1 MDAKMIIPILLCLS
15 LLWLT
20 AYGRSIDTPEKKTT
34 HIVLLPIEQS
44 AIRKDFQIDPDRL
57 TLDLQRQLTRLAG
70 ARLAEFA
77 DLDKAVEDSLVDE
90 AVFEL
95 LVTDNLH
102 NTMSRMDALD
112 QPAGRLK
119 ELTQAAESLNVNYL
133 ARIVL
138 TPDQR
143 RLLVT
148 WQLIDTRTGNIA
160 QSRSYTD
167 RMNDPLGVSA
177 DLSRHLFAGLWRL
190 QMQ

>member
-20 AYGRSIDTPEKKTT
+20 AYGRRIDTPEKKTT
-34 HIVLLPIEQS
+34 PIVLLPIEQS

-119 ELTQAAESLNVNYL
+119 ELTQAAESLNVHYL
-133 ARIVL
+133 TRIVL

>member
-1 MDAKMIIPILLCLS
+1 MDAKMLIPILLCLS

-119 ELTQAAESLNVNYL
+119 ELTQAAESLNVHYL
-133 ARIVL
+133 TRIVL

>member
-1 MDAKMIIPILLCLS
+1 MDAKMLIPILLCLS

-57 TLDLQRQLTRLAG
+57 TLDLQRQLTRLDG